1 MTAIFILILRIILA
15 ILLLGF
21 VGLLFFTTWRQLQTQ
36 VKLLSPDLSSSIH
49 ISYKDNPEQE
59 AFVIKQTDV
68 LVGRDPNS
76 KVHIPDETISAQHAR
91 VYLVDQNWWVQDLN
105 STNGTF
111 LNDERIDQ
119 PCILADND
127 MLQIGNVKLIIHT
140 INSQKTI
147 L

>member
-1 MTAIFILILRIILA
+1 MTAIVVLILRIILA

-21 VGLLFFTTWRQLQTQ
+21 VGLLFLTTWRQLNTQ
-36 VKLLSPDLSSSIH
+36 IKLLSPDLSSNIR
-49 ISYKDNPEQE
+49 ISFKENPEQE

-68 LVGRDPNS
+68 LLGRDPNC
-76 KVHIPDETISAQHAR
+76 KIHIPDETISAQHAR
-91 VYLVDQNWWVQDLN
+91 LYLIDQNWWINDLN

-127 MLQIGNVKLIIHT
+127 MLQVGNVKLIIRT
-140 INSQKTI
+140 ITSH
-147 L
+147 

>member
-68 LVGRDPNS
+68 LVGRDPNC

-91 VYLVDQNWWVQDLN
+91 VYLVDQN

-140 INSQKTI
+140 INS
-147 L
+147 

>member
-68 LVGRDPNS
+68 LVGRDPNC

-140 INSQKTI
+140 INS
-147 L
+147 

>member
-1 MTAIFILILRIILA
+1 MTAIVVLILRIILA

-21 VGLLFFTTWRQLQTQ
+21 VGLLFLTTWRQLKTQ
-36 VKLLSPDLSSSIH
+36 IKLLSPDLSSNIR
-49 ISYKDNPEQE
+49 ISFKENPEQE

-68 LVGRDPNS
+68 LLGRDPNC

-91 VYLVDQNWWVQDLN
+91 LYLIDQNWWIHDLN

-127 MLQIGNVKLIIHT
+127 MLQVGNVKLIIRT
-140 INSQKTI
+140 ITSH
-147 L
+147 

>member
-1 MTAIFILILRIILA
+1 MTAIVVLILRIILA

-21 VGLLFFTTWRQLQTQ
+21 VGLLFLTTWRQLKTQ
-36 VKLLSPDLSSSIH
+36 IKLLSPDLSSNIR
-49 ISYKDNPEQE
+49 ISFKENPEQE

-68 LVGRDPNS
+68 LLGRDPNC

-91 VYLVDQNWWVQDLN
+91 LYLIDQNWWIHDLN

-119 PCILADND
+119 PCILTDND
-127 MLQIGNVKLIIHT
+127 ILQVGNVKLIIRT
-140 INSQKTI
+140 ITSH
-147 L
+147 

>member
-1 MTAIFILILRIILA
+1 MTAIVVLILRIILA

-21 VGLLFFTTWRQLQTQ
+21 VGLLFLTTWRQLKTQ
-36 VKLLSPDLSSSIH
+36 IKLLSPDSSSSIR
-49 ISYKDNPEQE
+49 ISFKENPEQE

-68 LVGRDPNS
+68 LLGRDPNC

-91 VYLVDQNWWVQDLN
+91 LYLIDQYWWIHDLN

-127 MLQIGNVKLIIHT
+127 MLQVGNVKLIIHT
-140 INSQKTI
+140 INSHQ
-147 L
+147 

>member
-1 MTAIFILILRIILA
+1 MTATFILILRIILA
-15 ILLLGF
+15 LLLLGF
-21 VGLLFFTTWRQLQTQ
+21 LGILFFTTWRQLRTQ
-36 VKLLSPDLSSSIH
+36 IKLLSPELSTTLR
-49 ISYKDNPEQE
+49 ISFRDNPEQE

-68 LVGRDPNS
+68 LLGRDPNC

-91 VYLVDQNWWVQDLN
+91 LYLIDQNWWIHDLN

-127 MLQIGNVKLIIHT
+127 LLQVGNVKLKIHT
-140 INSQKTI
+140 YNSH
-147 L
+147 

>member
-1 MTAIFILILRIILA
+1 MTAIIVLILRIILA

-21 VGLLFFTTWRQLQTQ
+21 VGLLFFTTWRQLKTQ
-36 VKLLSPDLSSSIH
+36 IKLLSPDLSSNIR
-49 ISYKDNPEQE
+49 ISFKENPEQE

-68 LVGRDPNS
+68 LLGRDSNC

-91 VYLVDQNWWVQDLN
+91 LYLIDQNWWIHDLN

-127 MLQIGNVKLIIHT
+127 MLQVGNVKLIIHT
-140 INSQKTI
+140 ISSH
-147 L
+147 

>member
-1 MTAIFILILRIILA
+1 MTATFILILRIILA
-15 ILLLGF
+15 LLLLGF
-21 VGLLFFTTWRQLQTQ
+21 LGILFFTTWRQLRTQ
-36 VKLLSPDLSSSIH
+36 IKLLSPELSTTLR
-49 ISYKDNPEQE
+49 ISFRDNPEQE

-68 LVGRDPNS
+68 LLGRDPNC

-91 VYLVDQNWWVQDLN
+91 LYLIDQNWWIHDLN

-127 MLQIGNVKLIIHT
+127 LLQVGNVKLIIHT
-140 INSQKTI
+140 YNSH
-147 L
+147 

>member
-1 MTAIFILILRIILA
+1 MTAIVVLILRIILA

-21 VGLLFFTTWRQLQTQ
+21 VGLLFLTTWRQLKTQ
-36 VKLLSPDLSSSIH
+36 IKLLSPDLSSNIR
-49 ISYKDNPEQE
+49 ISFKENPEQE

-68 LVGRDPNS
+68 LLGRDPNC
-76 KVHIPDETISAQHAR
+76 KIHIQDETIYAQHAR
-91 VYLVDQNWWVQDLN
+91 LNLIDQNWWIHDLN

-127 MLQIGNVKLIIHT
+127 MLQVGNVKLIIRT
-140 INSQKTI
+140 ITSH
-147 L
+147 